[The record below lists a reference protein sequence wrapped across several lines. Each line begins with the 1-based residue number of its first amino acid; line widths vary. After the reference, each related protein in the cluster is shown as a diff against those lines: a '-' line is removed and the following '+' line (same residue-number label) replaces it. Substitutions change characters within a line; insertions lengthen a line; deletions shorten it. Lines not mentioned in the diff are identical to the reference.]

1 MPITAI
7 SFLIAAI
14 SISALPPTNGFLS
27 EWMIFQSMLSS
38 SSIENIA
45 LKLAFPFSIFALA
58 LTGGL
63 AIACFVKAF
72 GITFLG
78 LHRSE
83 NAAHAKEVNSL
94 MQIGQILMA
103 LVVISLMLFVPFII
117 KFINLSTPVLN
128 IYDKIFPNILIMKS
142 VNGNGG
148 SISPLI
154 LVFALIIIT
163 LAIYFI
169 YKSLNIKERVYHTWA
184 CGYEITPKNQYS
196 ATGFAGPIR
205 KFFTWL
211 YRPKEHKVTETLI
224 GHKTKF
230 SYSFYEVHVKPLF
243 EESLYNG
250 AVKLANIIS
259 FYVYKISHFEKTK
272 YIALIF
278 NLVILVLFSYRVFY
292 HDISWGNVLLEITI
306 IAIFTKILLLGDKK

>member
-38 SSIENIA
+38 SGIENIS
-45 LKLAFPFSIFALA
+45 LKLVFPFSIFALA
-58 LTGGL
+58 ITGGL

-83 NAAHAKEVNSL
+83 NASHAKEVNTL

-117 KFINLSTPVLN
+117 KFINLSIPVLN
-128 IYDKIFPNILIMKS
+128 IYDKVFPNIWVMKS

-148 SISPLI
+148 SITPLI
-154 LVFALIIIT
+154 LLFALIVIT

-169 YKSLNIKERVYHTWA
+169 YKSLNIKEKVYHTWA
-184 CGYEITPKNQYS
+184 CGYEVEPKNQYS

-211 YRPKEHKVTETLI
+211 YRPKEHKVT
-224 GHKTKF
+224 
-230 SYSFYEVHVKPLF
+230 
-243 EESLYNG
+243 
-250 AVKLANIIS
+250 
-259 FYVYKISHFEKTK
+259 
-272 YIALIF
+272 
-278 NLVILVLFSYRVFY
+278 
-292 HDISWGNVLLEITI
+292 
-306 IAIFTKILLLGDKK
+306 